1 MLILY
6 ISMLQ
11 TVNHVKKNICFS
23 FLYLYNSRWF
33 VIFAHMKKITIIIVS
48 IIIGVSFLGLLFI
61 QMQYINQMIK
71 MRKEQFDESV
81 IRSLDQASRNLEQN
95 ETFRYLEKVA
105 NEALL
110 DKRDSTPEKL
120 NTKKIISQTTK
131 YSIQGN
137 TASFELQTH
146 VKHPSAIPKVL
157 RLKSSNSI
165 SEASKNFQEYVK
177 NAYVYQKGLLDEV
190 VYSILYTASD
200 KPLEERINFKLLDQD
215 IRYAL
220 ENNGISIPYHFTVS
234 TSDGREVYRCPDY
247 EEKGEYYSY
256 SQVLFRNDPSN
267 KMGIVKIHFPD
278 MNTYLLGTARMMIP
292 ALAFTIIL
300 FVTFVFTI
308 YVIFR
313 QKKITEMKNDF
324 INNMTHEFKTPIS
337 SISLAA
343 QMLNDKSITKS
354 EAMYEN
360 LSRVINDETK
370 RLRFQVEKVL
380 QMSLYDRDNIAF
392 KQKELDANTLIEG
405 VIKTFTLKVSQNG
418 GQIISDLQ
426 AKKSMIYVDEMHFTN
441 VIFNLMDNAV
451 KYKRDDTDLQLT
463 VRTWNTGNK
472 INISIEDNGIGIQK
486 DDLKRIFEKFYRVH
500 TGNKHDVKG
509 FGLGLAYVKKIVSL
523 QKGTIRAESEYGHG
537 TKFIITLFTLNN

>member
-6 ISMLQ
+6 ISIFQ

-120 NTKKIISQTTK
+120 DTKKIISQTTK

>member
-6 ISMLQ
+6 ISIFQ

-23 FLYLYNSRWF
+23 FLYLYNSKWF

-120 NTKKIISQTTK
+120 DTKKIISQTTK

>member
-1 MLILY
+1 M
-6 ISMLQ
+6 
-11 TVNHVKKNICFS
+11 F
-23 FLYLYNSRWF
+23 
-33 VIFAHMKKITIIIVS
+33 IFADMKKSTIWIVS
-48 IIIGVSFLGLLFI
+48 IIIGVSFIGLLYL
-61 QMQYINQMIK
+61 QMRYIRQMVK

-95 ETFRYLEKVA
+95 ETFRYLEQISQ
-105 NEALL
+105 EAMK
-110 DKRDSTPEKL
+110 DTDSAMTVYRGAEKFI
-120 NTKKIISQTTK
+120 TQTTK
-131 YSIQGN
+131 YSISGKGN
-137 TASFELQTH
+137 QMTSSFELQTKI
-146 VKHPSAIPKVL
+146 KHPSAIPKVL
-157 RLKSSNSI
+157 RFKSSNSI
-165 SEASKNFQEYVK
+165 SEASKNFQEHVK

-200 KPLEERINFKLLDQD
+200 RPLAERVNFKLLDQD

-220 ENNGISIPYHFTVS
+220 ENNGISMPYHFTVS

-247 EEKGEYYSY
+247 EEKGEDYSY

-278 MNTYLLGTARMMIP
+278 MNSYLMGTARMMIP
-292 ALAFTIIL
+292 AIAFTVIL

-313 QKKITEMKNDF
+313 QKKVTEMKNDF

-343 QMLNDKSITKS
+343 QMLSDQSIKKS
-354 EAMYEN
+354 EAMYES

-392 KQKELDANTLIEG
+392 KQKVLDANVLLEG
-405 VIKTFTLKVSQNG
+405 VIKTFNLKVTQNG
-418 GQIISDLQ
+418 GEISSDLK
-426 AKKSMIYVDEMHFTN
+426 AENASIYVDEMHFTN

-451 KYKRDDTDLQLT
+451 KYKRDDVALHLT
-463 VRTWNTGNK
+463 VRTWNSGNK
-472 INISIEDNGIGIQK
+472 IHISVEDNGIGIQK
-486 DDLKRIFEKFYRVH
+486 DDLKHIFDKFYRVH

-523 QKGTIRAESEYGHG
+523 QKGTIHAESEYGQG
-537 TKFIITLFTLNN
+537 TKFIITLPILLNN